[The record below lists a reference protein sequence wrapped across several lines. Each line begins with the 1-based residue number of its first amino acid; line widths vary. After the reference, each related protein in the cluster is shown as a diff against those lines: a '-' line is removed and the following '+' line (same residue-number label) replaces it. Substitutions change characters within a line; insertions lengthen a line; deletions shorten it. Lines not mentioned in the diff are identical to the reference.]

1 MQHLKPLDGIKIL
14 TKKIDNRYLEKAL
27 PSNNIRSEYPQGRT
41 YGECILEEMMSI
53 RMINGEFQT
62 TLHIKDKPKR
72 LRRDEAL
79 SYYTNK
85 LRTIWESLKT

>member
-1 MQHLKPLDGIKIL
+1 MQHSKLLDGIESL
-14 TKKIDNRYLEKAL
+14 TEKIDNMYLEKAL
-27 PSNNIRSEYPQGRT
+27 PVKNIRIEYPHGRT

-53 RMINGEFQT
+53 RMINGEFHT

-72 LRRDEAL
+72 LSRDEAL

-85 LRTIWESLKT
+85 LRTIWDSLKT